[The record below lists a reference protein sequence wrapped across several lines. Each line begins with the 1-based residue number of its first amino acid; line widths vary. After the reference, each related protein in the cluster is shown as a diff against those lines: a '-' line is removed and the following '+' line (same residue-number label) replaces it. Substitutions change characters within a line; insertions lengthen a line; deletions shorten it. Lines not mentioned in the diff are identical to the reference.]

1 MKKVC
6 TINFYSHVNTD
17 AKTEKEYYMVELE
30 IVNEITGAVKWA
42 AYTGDTR
49 QAAMG
54 KAKAQAT
61 KAEKRF
67 ISVYG

>member
-6 TINFYSHVNTD
+6 TINFYFHVNTG
-17 AKTEKEYYMVELE
+17 AKTAKECYMVELE
-30 IVNEITGAVKWA
+30 IINEITGAVKWS

-49 QAAMG
+49 RAAMI

-67 ISVYG
+67 IRVYG